1 MALDPAPITGTT
13 SGGAEAYVP
22 VVEPVSPAQL
32 YHAPTPAD
40 RSSLTLAGQYMF
52 VAMTTTL
59 PNGAQLAKQ
68 LHDNYA
74 TTLDVEATEML
85 IAAMRYIYIYIVGQ
99 NHSAVSS
106 VRRSLFDYSDFR
118 PTSTW
123 HSSWERLLVSSPRTV
138 AVAGENGNA
147 GNVFPY
153 T

>member
-85 IAAMRYIYIYIVGQ
+85 IAAMRYIYIY
-99 NHSAVSS
+99 S
-106 VRRSLFDYSDFR
+106 RTESLRGIFR
-118 PTSTW
+118 EAESL
-123 HSSWERLLVSSPRTV
+123 RLLGLPPNLDLAQLMGTLARVISTDRCRCR
-138 AVAGENGNA
+138 
-147 GNVFPY
+147 
-153 T
+153 